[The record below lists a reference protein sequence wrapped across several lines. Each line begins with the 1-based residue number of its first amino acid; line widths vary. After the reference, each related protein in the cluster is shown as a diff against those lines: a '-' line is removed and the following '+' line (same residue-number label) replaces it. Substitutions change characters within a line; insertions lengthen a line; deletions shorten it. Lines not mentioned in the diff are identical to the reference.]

1 MSTKGGGGG
10 GRQNPCPL
18 RKSKFLDGSHL
29 VHLYFFWSWRAMHG
43 MRAVYTV
50 LLNELHRGLGEELLD
65 KDLGADP
72 GAENDSGGV
81 PYKKS
86 IVMLMEN

>member
-1 MSTKGGGGG
+1 
-10 GRQNPCPL
+10 
-18 RKSKFLDGSHL
+18 
-29 VHLYFFWSWRAMHG
+29 

-81 PYKKS
+81 PGIHGVCFGS
-86 IVMLMEN
+86 PSPTTLLVHSGSRGTE

>member
-1 MSTKGGGGG
+1 
-10 GRQNPCPL
+10 
-18 RKSKFLDGSHL
+18 
-29 VHLYFFWSWRAMHG
+29 MHG
-43 MRAVYTV
+43 PRAVYTV